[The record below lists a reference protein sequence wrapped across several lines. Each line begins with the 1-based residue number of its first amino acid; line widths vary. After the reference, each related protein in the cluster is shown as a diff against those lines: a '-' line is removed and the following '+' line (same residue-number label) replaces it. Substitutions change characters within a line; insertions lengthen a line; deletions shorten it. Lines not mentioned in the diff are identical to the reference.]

1 MPTSKKKAGSKTKK
15 KPPVS
20 PFSTG
25 GGGVCFEHVVG
36 SLFLSHLLL
45 GTAPPGASDFD
56 IAEVKWQRKD
66 IDGIALDDLAI
77 SLNVPHAKQG
87 RAFMA
92 LQLKH
97 DINWGT
103 SENNAIFQAV
113 MRACWDTFCHPNYG
127 QFDRFGVVVGVEKAD
142 YKTYRAVIQTAQNCA
157 SGKDFVQVIHKGG
170 IKGKNFLALM
180 RSALDAFLVAD
191 GADNPL
197 SDDQIW
203 KFLRQ
208 FCLLRFDLL
217 EADSQNLAHCCTS
230 LQLGIP
236 LSSAPRAREVWND
249 LVRLVAESN
258 RNAGSCDKALLKEK
272 LARHLPKTDEKPT
285 VAEPGAEATQPV
297 TMEGIAELFAQF
309 DNQNKQSNPS
319 LKMVDDS
326 SDLSP
331 RRIEEERIDA
341 QVDAARAQI
350 QSGHSKAAR
359 HTLEH
364 IQAENPLSPRLQ
376 FRIKANLGICAWA
389 LGEDAVAVELCRAA
403 YHQDPENP
411 NAMVIGAQAELLDE
425 KSDAAISLCEA
436 ALEREPR
443 STDAALIY
451 IQALIAAGLHLKLQA
466 WLEQEKWVTD
476 EASCSPPLARL
487 DSQNGDINAAIARL
501 EKFQK
506 APQSDADA
514 EVAFHLAWL
523 FLTRA
528 YDVWKKTPLL
538 SWKLP
543 TQMKRDLERCAELYQ
558 QVIEVEKGADDFRQK
573 MTCLCNRAVALM
585 FLSRDEE
592 AGEMLEQASRL
603 NPQDPSIWVNTGWM
617 HVKNNDFEAAL
628 VAQEKASALFDSARV
643 GRGKELREGGERWE
657 NVRGLTVAYVKTN
670 NWNKLRL
677 HLAALM
683 RWDGQALID
692 EDGMPLDGEA
702 LTYDFCG
709 LIGTWLQALDDS
721 TKQDLTPM
729 QKPTRAATSQQAA
742 IIHWLETAFPDHP
755 EAVGLRADFAW
766 LKGRYLESIKLM
778 RRVVELASEKY
789 NDRPTL
795 ILAEALFHLGRY
807 RVSASLFKSTVSESV
822 PTPHRQHYALALL
835 RSGNLVEANRL
846 AIYIRQLEPKNGK
859 KHAPAVPLF
868 SEIEAGCAEFI
879 GDLETALRLRREL
892 MEVEPHRSDHAL
904 EVALLEL
911 KMGNRARAQ
920 AVLQATQ
927 LLSPESDPPLAMRFA
942 FAKGELRLA
951 GALELGYKIWRA
963 YPHDDALQISYLNL
977 FHRITTE
984 NDPLLRPESVGVD
997 CAVTFKTCGSNQPA
1011 RTRILVRAGQR
1022 SELKE
1027 HEDDVE
1033 DARVQPLLGKRVGD
1047 IVTVAR
1053 QWDDDIQIE
1062 ITEIR
1067 HKFIYAFQ
1075 EVIHRIERG
1084 DIQHEDFKVG
1094 NVELE
1099 GGFDLWK
1106 EKMAKM
1112 LLRTR
1117 RGWEQLAQLYRRR
1130 PVPLSAIALVKD
1142 RFCLELWGDVAS
1154 VGGRFYSNEG
1164 SMEELLEDSLA
1175 LIPHDCLVLDE
1186 TALGCICLLNI
1197 EKQVVKRFPRL
1208 LVPRIVREQ
1217 LFLQF
1222 QREIRSGDSMG
1233 YLTHDGRG
1241 LSYVEV
1247 APEDHE
1253 RRRKWLEQIIR
1264 FVDRHCEV
1272 VPVPALL
1279 QAGGWIQ
1286 ALGKGAVAAVL
1297 LAKERQVPM
1306 WSDDAR
1312 LRYFGSVN
1320 YGTRCT
1326 YYFPVFRQLRN
1337 RGWELEA
1344 MQSALCRLSVHGY
1357 SYVLMPAD
1365 LLLWRIRQDNLAL
1378 TNETRALL
1386 FRAFNGR
1393 DVNLGWAAG
1402 QVAHLIDTLWHQTPK
1417 ILDSQYRAIL
1427 ESALASYVFERSTDV
1442 AIQQLLRE
1450 VKAHFHYEPVAFQR
1464 ISNDIAQWQKEHLR
1478 VINAGSL
1485 LQVGRVTPATTEE
1498 SLILHPASWRLK

>member
-1 MPTSKKKAGSKTKK
+1 MPTSKKKPGSKNK

-20 PFSTG
+20 AFSTG

-45 GTAPPGASDFD
+45 GIAPPGASDFD
-56 IAEVKWQRKD
+56 IAEVRWQRKE
-66 IDGIALDDLAI
+66 IDGIPLDDLAI
-77 SLNVPHAKQG
+77 CLNVPHAKQG

-97 DINWGT
+97 DIAWGT

-142 YKTYRAVIQTAQNCA
+142 YRTYRAVIQTAQNCA
-157 SGKDFVQVIHKGG
+157 SGKDFVQVIQKGG
-170 IKGKNFLALM
+170 VKGQNFLSLM
-180 RSALDAFLVAD
+180 RSALDDLSIAD
-191 GADNPL
+191 GSGPL
-197 SDDQIW
+197 SDAQIW

-217 EADSQNLAHCCTS
+217 ETDSQSLAQCCTN

-236 LSSAPRAREVWND
+236 LISAPRAREVWND

-258 RNAGSCDKALLKEK
+258 RNAGSCDKALLREK
-272 LARHLPKTDEKPT
+272 LARHLPKVTEKPI
-285 VAEPGAEATQPV
+285 VEEPTAEASQPV
-297 TMEGIAELFAQF
+297 TIQGIAELFAQLN
-309 DNQNKQSNPS
+309 NQSQGSNPS
-319 LKMVDDS
+319 LKMVDDNS
-326 SDLSP
+326 NLSP

-350 QSGHSKAAR
+350 QSGHSNAAR
-359 HTLEH
+359 HTLEN

-376 FRIKANLGICAWA
+376 FRIKANLGICAWM
-389 LGEDAVAVELCRAA
+389 LGEDATAVELCRAA
-403 YHQDPENP
+403 YHQDPNNP

-425 KSDAAISLCEA
+425 KPDAAISLCER
-436 ALEREPR
+436 ALQCEPR

-451 IQALIAAGLHLKLQA
+451 IQALIAAGLQEELQA
-466 WLEQEKWVTD
+466 WLEQERWITD
-476 EASCSPPLARL
+476 EANCAPPLARL
-487 DSQNGDINAAIARL
+487 DLQNGDINAAIARL
-501 EKFQK
+501 ERFQK
-506 APQSDADA
+506 APQTDTNT

-528 YDVWKKTPLL
+528 YDLWKKTPLL

-558 QVIEVEKGADDFRQK
+558 QVIEAEKGSDDFRQK
-573 MTCLCNRAVALM
+573 ILCLCNRAVALM

-592 AGEMLEQASRL
+592 ASEMLEQASRL
-603 NPQDPSIWVNTGWM
+603 DPQNASIWVNAGWM

-628 VAQEKASALFDSARV
+628 IAQEKASSLFDSLGT

-657 NVRGLTVAYVKTN
+657 NVRGLAVAYVKTN
-670 NWNKLRL
+670 NWSKLRL

-683 RWDGQALID
+683 RWDGQALTD
-692 EDGMPLDGEA
+692 EDAVPLDDKS

-709 LIGTWLQALDDS
+709 LIGTWLQALDEA
-721 TKQDLTPM
+721 TQQDLMPM
-729 QKPTRAATSQQAA
+729 QKPGRTATPQQFA
-742 IIHWLETAFPDHP
+742 IIKWLETKFPDHP

-766 LKGRYLESIKLM
+766 LKGRYPEAIKLM
-778 RRVVELASEKY
+778 RRVVELASKEH

-807 RVSASLFKSTVSESV
+807 RVSASLFKATLSESV

-835 RSGNLVEANRL
+835 RSGNLVEAHRL
-846 AIYIRQLEPKNGK
+846 AVYIRQLEPKNGK

-868 SEIEAGCAEFI
+868 SEIEAECADFV

-911 KMGNRARAQ
+911 KMGNRAKAQ

-977 FHRITTE
+977 FHRVTTE
-984 NDPLLRPESVGVD
+984 NDPLLRPELVGVD
-997 CAVTFKTCGSNQPA
+997 CAVTFKTRGSNQPA
-1011 RTRILVRAGQR
+1011 RTRILVRVGKP

-1027 HEDDVE
+1027 YEEDIE
-1033 DARVQPLLGKRVGD
+1033 DSRVQPLLGKRAGD
-1047 IVTVAR
+1047 VVTIAR
-1053 QWDDDIQIE
+1053 QWDDDIQVE

-1067 HKFIYAFQ
+1067 HKFVYAFQ

-1084 DIQHEDFKVG
+1084 DVQHESFKVG
-1094 NVELE
+1094 NVEIE
-1099 GGFDLWK
+1099 GGFDQWK

-1117 RGWEQLAQLYRRR
+1117 RGWEQLAQLYRRQ
-1130 PVPLSAIALVKD
+1130 PIPLSAIALIKD
-1142 RFCLELWGDVAS
+1142 RFCLELWEDVAS

-1175 LIPHDCLVLDE
+1175 LISHESLVLDE

-1208 LVPRIVREQ
+1208 LVPQIVREQ
-1217 LFLQF
+1217 LVLQL

-1233 YLTHDGRG
+1233 YLTHNGRG
-1241 LSYVEV
+1241 LSYIEV
-1247 APEDHE
+1247 TPEDHE
-1253 RRRKWLEQIIR
+1253 RRRKWMEQIVR

-1272 VPVPALL
+1272 VPVPSLL
-1279 QAGGWIQ
+1279 QAGDWIQ

-1297 LAKERQVPM
+1297 LAKERQVPV

-1312 LRYFGSVN
+1312 LRQFGAVN
-1320 YGTRCT
+1320 YDARCT
-1326 YYFPVFRQLRN
+1326 YYFPVFRQLRSA
-1337 RGWELEA
+1337 GWELDA

-1357 SYVLMPAD
+1357 SYVLMPAE
-1365 LLLWRIRQDNLAL
+1365 LLLWRIRQDNLTL
-1378 TNETRALL
+1378 TNETRVLL

-1417 ILDSQYRAIL
+1417 LLDSQYRAIL
-1427 ESALASYVFERSTDV
+1427 ESTLASYVFERSTDI
-1442 AIQQLLRE
+1442 AIQQLLSE
-1450 VKAHFHYEPVAFQR
+1450 LKAHFHYEPVAFRR

-1478 VINAGSL
+1478 IINAGSL
-1485 LQVGRVTPATTEE
+1485 LQVGRVAPATLEE
-1498 SLILHPASWRLK
+1498 TLILHPASRRFR